1 MSVQQSGEDYL
12 EAVLMLHEELGHARS
27 VDVANKLHVSKPSV
41 SVALR
46 RLRDEGCVT
55 VADDGNILLTHEG
68 RRIAVRIYD
77 RHKVLIALLTK
88 LGVSD
93 KVAAEDAC
101 RVEHVI
107 SDQSFAAICKFLGNK
122 IS

>member
-1 MSVQQSGEDYL
+1 MSVHQSGEDYL
-12 EAVLMLHEELGHARS
+12 EAVLMLHEQNGHAKA
-27 VDVANKLHVSKPSV
+27 VEIANMLHVSKPSV
-41 SVALR
+41 SVAIR
-46 RLRDEGCVT
+46 RLREDGCVT

-77 RHKVLIALLTK
+77 RHKVLTALLVK
-88 LGVSD
+88 LGVSAE
-93 KVAAEDAC
+93 VAAEDAC

-107 SDQSFAAICKFLGNK
+107 SDESFAAICRFLGNK

>member
-1 MSVQQSGEDYL
+1 MSVHQSGEDYL